1 MASCSINTAAGNG
14 VREGGQERCYF
25 LQCGNCDS
33 LAVVVVAHRDWL
45 ATIGRADDCSVWFV
59 ASVCHKPS
67 PKQISV

>member
-1 MASCSINTAAGNG
+1 M
-14 VREGGQERCYF
+14 VREGGQEMCYF

-45 ATIGRADDCSVWFV
+45 ASKGRADDCSVWFV
-59 ASVCHKPS
+59 ASVCHKHS